1 MNAGARLGLYGAGLV
16 VVFGAVFAASGAL
29 APQGAAQAWGA
40 KASAGQEH
48 GNHVDQGAAAPD
60 AAADATAS
68 AAGTTLAANGYTLG
82 SISAPA
88 TAGQKGEL
96 RFALNGAD
104 GKAATGLEEAHQKQ
118 LHLIVV
124 RSDGAHFRHVHPVFD
139 AASGTWGL
147 PWSWDAAGS
156 YRVYTDFV
164 GQGGEATT
172 LSRTV
177 DVAGELTPAASVPAA
192 QPGAAGGREASV
204 DGYTVRLDGELSA
217 GAPST
222 LKVQITD
229 ASGAAVERQ
238 PYLGAFGHLVTLRQ
252 GDLAFLHSHPE
263 GKEASQGSVSRDP
276 LGFAVTAPT
285 AGRYFLYVDFQVNGT
300 VHSAAFQVDASE
312 VANAPSGGSETP
324 QLEPSATEPSATEP
338 AHSGDHAPS
347 GTENNASPTPAHSG
361 H

>member
-29 APQGAAQAWGA
+29 APQGAAQAWEA
-40 KASAGQEH
+40 KASSGQEH
-48 GNHVDQGAAAPD
+48 GNHADQSAKAPD
-60 AAADATAS
+60 AAADAKLS
-68 AAGTTLAANGYTLG
+68 AGGTTLAANGYTLG
-82 SISAPA
+82 TISAPA
-88 TAGQKGEL
+88 TTGQKGEL

-124 RSDGAHFRHVHPVFD
+124 RSDGSHFRHVHPVFD
-139 AASGTWGL
+139 AATGTWGL

-177 DVAGELTPAASVPAA
+177 DVAGDFAPEASVPASP
-192 QPGAAGGREASV
+192 QGAGGREATV
-204 DGYTVRLDGELSA
+204 DGYTVRLDGELAA
-217 GAPST
+217 GAAST

-263 GKEASQGSVSRDP
+263 GKEASEGSVSRDP

-300 VHSAAFQVDASE
+300 VHSAAFQLDANE
-312 VANAPSGGSETP
+312 AAAAPSGGSETP
-324 QLEPSATEPSATEP
+324 QAEPSATEP
-338 AHSGDHAPS
+338 AHSGEHAPS